1 MNFFIKRFIYKFDEN
16 QLKQLHVRNDIKQQF
31 TLTKNHGSVYT
42 LGQKLYSVTKFSSTK
57 LKEIKFRS

>member
-42 LGQKLYSVTKFSSTK
+42 LGTESPNFH
-57 LKEIKFRS
+57 